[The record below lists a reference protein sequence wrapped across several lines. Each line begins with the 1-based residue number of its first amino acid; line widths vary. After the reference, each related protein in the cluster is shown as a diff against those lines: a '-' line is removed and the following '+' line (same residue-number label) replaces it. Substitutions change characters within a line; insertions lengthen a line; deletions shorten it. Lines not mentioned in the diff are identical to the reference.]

1 MYFQSRRT
9 GGQGAADI
17 WRSPLREGR
26 YVEAEC
32 LPAPVNTSGFE
43 GDALIAPDES
53 YLIVST
59 RVGTTL
65 SPASA
70 SGAKP
75 TGGAPPPPP
84 PPGLFLSVP
93 RPDGTWSPLVSVGDG
108 INVPVAGVNCQM
120 LSPDGRYLFFT
131 RGGDIY
137 WVAASVIEEAKR
149 RAMDAR

>member
-1 MYFQSRRT
+1 V
-9 GGQGAADI
+9 D
-17 WRSPLREGR
+17 
-26 YVEAEC
+26 AEC

-43 GDALIAPDES
+43 GDAFIAPDES

-59 RVGTTL
+59 
-65 SPASA
+65 
-70 SGAKP
+70 
-75 TGGAPPPPP
+75 
-84 PPGLFLSVP
+84 PPGLLFLSVP
-93 RPDGTWSPLVSVGDG
+93 RPDGTWSRLMSLGDG
-108 INVPVAGVNCQM
+108 VNSPGAGEPYCEM